1 MSRRT
6 TGDEDMSGALEAF
19 RAAAHAE
26 ADAHFDDRA
35 LEVQR
40 HRILDRLAHLGQSAR
55 VIRFPVAPHSVRPTA
70 VVSRRWISV
79 SAAAG
84 LLLGVVSGQFVH
96 FVPRGTTRPV
106 ATAAPAIGISSPS
119 PAPAFAPLLV
129 SAPDDELL
137 GEVEV
142 AVRFHSATELQVLD
156 ELTPFHEPQ

>member
-6 TGDEDMSGALEAF
+6 IGDEEISEALEAF
-19 RAAAHAE
+19 RSAAHAE

-55 VIRFPVAPHSVRPTA
+55 VIRFPVAPQSVRPTA

-84 LLLGVVSGQFVH
+84 LLLGVLSGQLVH
-96 FVPRGTTRPV
+96 FFPRTTNRPI
-106 ATAAPAIGISSPS
+106 ATVSPAASMSSPS
-119 PAPAFAPLLV
+119 AAPAFAPLLI

-142 AVRFHSATELQVLD
+142 AVRFRSAAELQVLD

>member
-6 TGDEDMSGALEAF
+6 TGDQDLNGPLEAF

-55 VIRFPVAPHSVRPTA
+55 VIRFPVAPQNLRPTA

-84 LLLGVVSGQFVH
+84 LLLGVLSGQFVH
-96 FVPRGTTRPV
+96 FFPRSTSRPV
-106 ATAAPAIGISSPS
+106 ASTAPAITTNSPAA
-119 PAPAFAPLLV
+119 APAFAPLLV
-129 SAPDDELL
+129 SAPDDGLL
-137 GEVEV
+137 GEIEV
-142 AVRFHSATELQVLD
+142 AVRFRSATELQVLD